1 MLYSPTVL
9 SNQWI
14 TATTSANGNGGI
26 DNQRKFKEGVLM
38 LEKAIGD
45 YSDPQ
50 LLHLVLTHSTD
61 NTYTSFISRLC
72 RSLKAKGIHTEYKA
86 CTESDSF
93 KGQHVHIMLV
103 VDTDTPGTV
112 LEVVDKVEASVNATQ
127 PEFRVKVCEAHRHGN
142 KPYIP
147 LSIWTLQDAADW
159 LSYIY
164 KSRSKAEGH
173 RYMSSRAKVASDSKS
188 SNG

>member
-9 SNQWI
+9 SNQWV

-26 DNQRKFKEGVLM
+26 DNQRKFKEGVMM
-38 LEKAIGD
+38 LEKAISD
-45 YSDPQ
+45 YSNPL

-72 RSLKAKGIHTEYKA
+72 RALKAKGIHTEYKA
-86 CTESDSF
+86 CTELDSF

-112 LEVVDKVEASVNATQ
+112 LEVVDKITVSVNATQ
-127 PEFRVKVCEAHRHGN
+127 PEFRVEVCEAHRHGN
-142 KPYIP
+142 QPYIA

-164 KSRSKAEGH
+164 KARSKLEGH
-173 RYMSSRAKVASDSKS
+173 RYMSSRVKGVSIGK
-188 SNG
+188 G